1 MPFGARRA
9 VNSVGKEVL
18 KFATGL
24 EAIESVVLAAD
35 EGANTS
41 AALASAV
48 VGYEGKLGLRAGTI
62 IAKTTDDKY
71 RRYTNTGGEEI
82 VGVLTD
88 NIYFYS
94 DSEESNEPAAVFT
107 HTAVFNKNK
116 IIDYNA
122 YKTAL
127 EAALFTCRFED
138 HYDSNGELIV

>member
-1 MPFGARRA
+1 MAFGASRA
-9 VNSVGKEVL
+9 VNTVGKEVL

-41 AALASAV
+41 AALASAT
-48 VGYEGKLGLRAGTI
+48 VGYADKKGLLAGTI
-62 IAKTTDDKY
+62 IARTTGGKY
-71 RRYTNTGGEEI
+71 RRYTNSNSEVI

-88 NIYFYS
+88 NVYFV
-94 DSEESNEPAAVFT
+94 DDTTASNEPAAVFT

-116 IIDYNA
+116 IVDYNA

-127 EAALFTCRFED
+127 EAALFTCRFES
-138 HYDSNGELIV
+138 HYDSNGNVI